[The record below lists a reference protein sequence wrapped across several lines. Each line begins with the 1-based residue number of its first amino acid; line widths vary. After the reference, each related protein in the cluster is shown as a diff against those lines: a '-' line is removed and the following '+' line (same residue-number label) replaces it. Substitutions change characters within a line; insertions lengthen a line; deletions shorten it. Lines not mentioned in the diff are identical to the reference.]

1 MSKLDDSAVIDD
13 PERVKD
19 MEVVRAVQSGNP
31 LRLNDFRP
39 MTVIR
44 MGDQVRVTMLGR
56 GFAIDAS
63 GQAMADAA
71 LGGTVKVRISEG
83 KIVQGKAVSPVSVE
97 VIIE

>member
-1 MSKLDDSAVIDD
+1 
-13 PERVKD
+13 
-19 MEVVRAVQSGNP
+19 
-31 LRLNDFRP
+31 
-39 MTVIR
+39 
-44 MGDQVRVTMLGR
+44 GR

-83 KIVQGKAVSPVSVE
+83 KIVQGKAVSPGSVE